1 MRHIR
6 LLTTEFLTIEYNAI
20 DDYLYADWNG
30 AVTLEGMKQGYEQI
44 LYFLQR
50 EHGHKLLDDHLDVE
64 GLWAELADWFAYDW
78 HPRAEAAGLQY
89 HAAVYSQN
97 YFSKLSTD
105 KAIKM
110 VKSGIVKGF
119 DAKTNAEGWLNSF

>member
-1 MRHIR
+1 MRHIK
-6 LLTTEFLTIEYNAI
+6 LLTTEFLTIEYNAV
-20 DDYLYADWNG
+20 DDFLNADWHG
-30 AVTLEGMKQGYEQI
+30 AVTTEAMAKGYEQI
-44 LYFLQR
+44 LYFMQR
-50 EHGHKLLDDHLDVE
+50 EHSHKLLDNHYNVQ
-64 GLWAELADWFAYDW
+64 GMWAELADWFAYDW

-97 YFSKLSTD
+97 HFSKLSTD

-119 DAKTNAEGWLNSF
+119 DNVQNAEGWLNSF